1 MSFNINS
8 IGPVVPPQAAG
19 NQVPRPEEVAAADS
33 EVKDPAVRVDT
44 IPATPPPEVHDAIA
58 VAAQSYE
65 QLHQSERHLSFHVD
79 GRTGKLAIEVHDLQG
94 NVLFTVPSKKALDIA
109 AGDLLE

>member
-8 IGPVVPPQAAG
+8 IGPVVPPK
-19 NQVPRPEEVAAADS
+19 RPATRSRGPQRSTPDS

-79 GRTGKLAIEVHDLQG
+79 GRTGKLSVEVHDLQG